1 MSAQQRFEHAVFH
14 RLAGGV
20 DDDGSVDRD
29 GGLTDVAASREAA
42 SFTRH
47 AGSLGATKLADGL
60 LDPKLV
66 LSWLLSSAGASS
78 VLTGLLVPIR
88 EAGSL
93 LPQLVMA
100 PRIHAMGR
108 RKLAWSAGSVVQG
121 VACAGIA
128 AAGIGLEGNAAGIVI
143 CVLLALLAVGR
154 AVCSVSHKDVLR
166 KTIGTSRRG
175 ASTGFASST
184 ASVGVVV
191 FALLL
196 MLDTPSRYV
205 VVIAALI
212 IASALWLLAAGLFAS
227 IGEESTPTEVT
238 ATAVSQ
244 LALLREVPQLRRFI
258 AVRGLLTATA
268 LAPPYLVL
276 LAAGG
281 GEDAVSQL
289 GSLVLASAVASLV
302 SSYVWGRLSDRSS
315 RAVLQVSGVV
325 GAVALALAVVL
336 DAWGLSDTWWAV
348 PLTVFGVM
356 LAYHG
361 VRQGRSIYLVDM
373 APEDEVAAY
382 TAVANTV
389 IGVLLIGS
397 GLFGALASLAGAQVT
412 VGLFAAMS
420 LSAAVVAV
428 GLREVESS

>member
-1 MSAQQRFEHAVFH
+1 MRAFQQFERAVFE
-14 RLAGGV
+14 RLAGDV
-20 DDDGSVDRD
+20 DSNGEPEDD
-29 GGLTDVAASREAA
+29 GGLTPGAVACEAS

-47 AGSLGATKLADGL
+47 AASLSATKLADGL

-66 LSWLLSSAGASS
+66 LSWLLSNAGASS

-93 LPQLVMA
+93 LPQLMIA
-100 PRIHAMGR
+100 PRVHAMAR
-108 RKLAWSAGSVVQG
+108 RQWAWSAGSFVQG
-121 VACAGIA
+121 AACAGFA
-128 AAGIGLEGNAAGIVI
+128 AAGLLLDGNAAGVVI
-143 CVLLALLAVGR
+143 CLLLAVLAVGR
-154 AVCSVSHKDVLR
+154 AACSVSHKDVLR

-196 MLDTPSRYV
+196 MLGTPSRYV
-205 VVIAALI
+205 IVTAALI
-212 IASALWLLAAGLFAS
+212 VAAALWLVAAAIFAT
-227 IGEESTPTEVT
+227 IGEEPTPSEVTSTPW
-238 ATAVSQ
+238 SQ
-244 LALLREVPQLRRFI
+244 LRLLREVPQLRRFI
-258 AVRGLLTATA
+258 VVRGFLTSTA

-281 GEDAVSQL
+281 GEDVVTQL
-289 GSLVLASAVASLV
+289 GSLVLASAAASLL

-315 RAVLQVSGVV
+315 RAVLQFSGIA
-325 GAVALALAVVL
+325 GAAALGLAVVL
-336 DAWGLSDTWWAV
+336 DVMGLSGTWWAV
-348 PLTVFGVM
+348 PLTLFGVM
-356 LAYHG
+356 LGYHG

-373 APEDEVAAY
+373 APEDDVAAY

-397 GLFGALASLAGAQVT
+397 GIFGALASLAGAQVT

-420 LSAAVVAV
+420 LSAAVVAI
-428 GLREVESS
+428 GLREVEST

>member
-1 MSAQQRFEHAVFH
+1 MTQITKFEQAVFS

-20 DDDGSVDRD
+20 DDDGRADTD
-29 GGLTDVAASREAA
+29 GGLTDTAAEREPA

-47 AGSLGATKLADGL
+47 AGSLAGTKLADGL

-66 LSWLLSSAGASS
+66 LSWLLGNLGASS

-93 LPQLVMA
+93 LPQLVIA
-100 PRIHAMGR
+100 PRIHAMAR
-108 RKLAWSAGSVVQG
+108 RKWAWAAGSLVQG
-121 VACAGIA
+121 VSCAGIA
-128 AAGIGLEGNAAGIVI
+128 VAGLTLDGNAAGIVI
-143 CVLLALLAVGR
+143 CVLLAALAIGR
-154 AVCSVSHKDVLR
+154 AFCSVSHKDVLR
-166 KTIGTSRRG
+166 KTIGTARRG

-196 MLDTPSRYV
+196 IVGAPSRYV
-205 VVIAALI
+205 LVMSALLLAA
-212 IASALWLLAAGLFAS
+212 ALWLVSAAVFAT
-227 IGEESTPTEVT
+227 IGEDPTPSEVEGT
-238 ATAVSQ
+238 PWGQ
-244 LALLREVPQLRRFI
+244 LALLREDSQLRLFI
-258 AVRGLLTATA
+258 VVRGLLTATA

-276 LAAGG
+276 LAGG
-281 GEDAVSQL
+281 DGEDAVTQL
-289 GSLVLASAVASLV
+289 GSLVLASALASLL

-315 RAVLQVSGVV
+315 RLVLQLCGVV
-325 GAVALALAVVL
+325 AGVALAGAVLL
-336 DAWGLSDTWWAV
+336 DRAGVSDSRWAV
-348 PLTVFGVM
+348 PLVLFVLM

-373 APEDEVAAY
+373 APEDSVAAY

-397 GLFGALASLAGAQVT
+397 GVFGALASLAGVPVT
-412 VGLFAAMS
+412 LGLFALMS
-420 LSAAVVAV
+420 FGAAAAAV
-428 GLREVESS
+428 GLRDVEP

>member
-1 MSAQQRFEHAVFH
+1 MTQITKFEQAVFS

-20 DDDGSVDRD
+20 GDDGHADTG
-29 GGLTDVAASREAA
+29 GGLTDTAAEREPA

-47 AGSLGATKLADGL
+47 AGSLAGTKLADGL

-66 LSWLLSSAGASS
+66 LSWLLGNLGASS

-93 LPQLVMA
+93 LPQLVIA
-100 PRIHAMGR
+100 PRIHAMAR
-108 RKLAWSAGSVVQG
+108 RKWAWAAGSLVQG
-121 VACAGIA
+121 VSCAGIA
-128 AAGIGLEGNAAGIVI
+128 VAGLTLDGNAAGIVI
-143 CVLLALLAVGR
+143 CVLLAALAIGR
-154 AVCSVSHKDVLR
+154 AFCSVSHKDVLR
-166 KTIGTSRRG
+166 KTIGTARRG

-196 MLDTPSRYV
+196 IVGAPSRYV
-205 VVIAALI
+205 LVMSALLLAA
-212 IASALWLLAAGLFAS
+212 ALWLVSAALFAT
-227 IGEESTPTEVT
+227 IGEDPTPSEVEGT
-238 ATAVSQ
+238 PWGQ
-244 LALLREVPQLRRFI
+244 LALLREDSQLRLFI
-258 AVRGLLTATA
+258 VVRGLLTATA

-276 LAAGG
+276 LAGG
-281 GEDAVSQL
+281 DGEDAVTQL
-289 GSLVLASAVASLV
+289 GSLVLASALASLL

-315 RAVLQVSGVV
+315 RLVLQLCGVVAGAALAGAVLLDRAGVS
-325 GAVALALAVVL
+325 
-336 DAWGLSDTWWAV
+336 DSRWAV
-348 PLTVFGVM
+348 PLVLFVLM

-373 APEDEVAAY
+373 APEDSVAAY

-397 GLFGALASLAGAQVT
+397 GVFGALASLAGVPVT
-412 VGLFAAMS
+412 LGLFALMS
-420 LSAAVVAV
+420 FGAAAAAV
-428 GLREVESS
+428 GLRDVEP